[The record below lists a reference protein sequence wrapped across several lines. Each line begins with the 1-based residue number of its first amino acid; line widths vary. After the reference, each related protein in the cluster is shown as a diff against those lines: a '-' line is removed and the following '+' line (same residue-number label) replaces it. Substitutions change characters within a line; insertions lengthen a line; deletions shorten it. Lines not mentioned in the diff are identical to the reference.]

1 MVMKRNISKRL
12 IFFSILLSFSA
23 SSVSFG
29 AQMADYCQ
37 TPPFIGTGGAPN
49 VLLVEDVS
57 GSMSWPA
64 YNSIDGGT
72 MLYFGTCSG
81 GTNANAQCRYATDC
95 NSGDCEPSAANNA
108 LEGYFDPSQ
117 HYKQEAVTNI
127 WEQYTPTTA
136 CTIQPSSY
144 TCMRKTSCTSSLI
157 WTGPNS
163 CSGSRPYPCGQPP
176 AIVSGD
182 CGTTSGTYLNW
193 LNMHRVDLTDWAMT
207 GGKPATCKGS
217 FSANKCDPELWNQSG
232 NSSSGLI
239 GTVCKNSL
247 VDGDGNT
254 FGGCVLQ
261 MDDGVTQV
269 KVPWCRIT
277 GAGTGCTSGGLAY
290 LFMNLLI
297 PPRLGVMTFDG
308 SSSTNI
314 NSQKV
319 YIGDFLASN
328 VNNAA
333 FPYSNFI
340 TNINSQTPT
349 GGTPTGPAMWDA
361 FNYFAQ
367 SAPQYGGFAVQTSA
381 ASPPTDRWKNPLF
394 ICDGLGGNN
403 CVQNS
408 CARNYVM
415 LISDGEWNY
424 KQSSTATKIGTNT
437 TCSTS
442 SIANESPDPVVP
454 AYCMHK
460 GFQNLATSPTIST
473 QVNGVYTI
481 GLFMQPGSA
490 GVKAMGNISMYGSF
504 ANSSTHLWPDSLT
517 VFPPNSP
524 TCTDTDGTCSGSLC
538 AAWPASSSD
547 WSTKVAGWPDNFFS
561 AADAANI
568 KQDIMN
574 AVQDILA
581 HATSG
586 TAASVLASGQGSG
599 ANLVQAAYYPVRQ
612 FYNTNIA
619 WTGTLQNLWYY
630 IDPTFQ
636 NTSIRED
643 DGDKIL
649 NLATVSTYKDY
660 ITNFYFDT
668 TQQKAA
674 AQLYSS
680 LDTPNLGKQGSLFS
694 TIDFEDI
701 ANLWEAGVLLWN
713 RNPSTRTIYT
723 PLDTSLTGGTLTLNS
738 ALTATTNQFSTSN
751 TAALRPM
758 LNTDDSTASTTV
770 NNQLA
775 ANIIN
780 YVRGVDIPTPYTYT
794 GGSTVTVG
802 YRPRTVQIDLN
813 NNGNVTDTSV
823 PVNGIAM
830 NETVPNVWKLGDII
844 DSTPKIASWAELNNY
859 DTKWSDASYASFVS
873 SATYTTRGTVYV
885 GSNDGMLHAFNLG
898 TLQYKWSGQNMPRE
912 VAKLS
917 GANLGN
923 ENWAFIPKNVL
934 PYLQYQADPDYGH
947 IQTVDLTPFLVDAS
961 INKPAG
967 CIGDYWKCTKDVTS
981 WSTILIGG
989 MKLGGASKA
998 KDNNCATDTPNG
1010 VCAPT
1015 VVGGTS
1021 LGYSSYYA
1029 LDVTDEKNP
1038 KLLWE
1043 FSNPALGFSSSG
1055 PAIVRIS
1062 SRTVSGTTSGD
1073 DGSSTNGRWFVVF
1086 GSGPTG
1092 PIDQASQKFQGSSD
1106 QNLKIF
1112 VLDLSTGA
1120 LVTTIDTGIQNA
1132 FAGSLLNSVFDNEP
1146 NKLMDYQ
1153 DEAVYIPYVKKCAS
1167 TTTYCTAG
1175 TWTDGGV
1182 LRLLTNQDMNGTDT
1196 SATGNTA
1203 LNPGNWSLSTVMSGI
1218 GPVTSSVA
1226 NLLEQGSSGKLR
1238 LYFATGRYYY
1248 RSSAGSDDP
1257 SAQRNLFGIVE
1268 PCFVNGGY
1276 TPACSTQRLLSELS
1290 PVDTTTAAGVSTS
1303 TGWYV
1308 NLEGP
1313 GSFIYDENNNG
1324 TTTDDVYRDYNA
1336 ERDIT
1341 DPVTDPIS
1349 GIAYFT
1355 TFKPYNDLCSIGGK
1369 TFIWALQYDTGGA
1382 PTNLQGTA
1390 LIQVS
1395 TGVIQQMNLSNS
1407 FTSMFG
1413 RRTGAMEGLPPTTQ
1427 GLNLMSPPTPAQK
1440 ILHERER

>member
-1 MVMKRNISKRL
+1 
-12 IFFSILLSFSA
+12 
-23 SSVSFG
+23 
-29 AQMADYCQ
+29 
-37 TPPFIGTGGAPN
+37 
-49 VLLVEDVS
+49 
-57 GSMSWPA
+57 
-64 YNSIDGGT
+64 
-72 MLYFGTCSG
+72 
-81 GTNANAQCRYATDC
+81 
-95 NSGDCEPSAANNA
+95 
-108 LEGYFDPSQ
+108 
-117 HYKQEAVTNI
+117 
-127 WEQYTPTTA
+127 
-136 CTIQPSSY
+136 
-144 TCMRKTSCTSSLI
+144 
-157 WTGPNS
+157 
-163 CSGSRPYPCGQPP
+163 
-176 AIVSGD
+176 
-182 CGTTSGTYLNW
+182 
-193 LNMHRVDLTDWAMT
+193 
-207 GGKPATCKGS
+207 
-217 FSANKCDPELWNQSG
+217 
-232 NSSSGLI
+232 
-239 GTVCKNSL
+239 
-247 VDGDGNT
+247 
-254 FGGCVLQ
+254 
-261 MDDGVTQV
+261 
-269 KVPWCRIT
+269 
-277 GAGTGCTSGGLAY
+277 
-290 LFMNLLI
+290 
-297 PPRLGVMTFDG
+297 
-308 SSSTNI
+308 
-314 NSQKV
+314 
-319 YIGDFLASN
+319 
-328 VNNAA
+328 
-333 FPYSNFI
+333 
-340 TNINSQTPT
+340 
-349 GGTPTGPAMWDA
+349 
-361 FNYFAQ
+361 
-367 SAPQYGGFAVQTSA
+367 
-381 ASPPTDRWKNPLF
+381 
-394 ICDGLGGNN
+394 
-403 CVQNS
+403 
-408 CARNYVM
+408 
-415 LISDGEWNY
+415 
-424 KQSSTATKIGTNT
+424 
-437 TCSTS
+437 
-442 SIANESPDPVVP
+442 
-454 AYCMHK
+454 
-460 GFQNLATSPTIST
+460 
-473 QVNGVYTI
+473 
-481 GLFMQPGSA
+481 
-490 GVKAMGNISMYGSF
+490 
-504 ANSSTHLWPDSLT
+504 
-517 VFPPNSP
+517 
-524 TCTDTDGTCSGSLC
+524 
-538 AAWPASSSD
+538 
-547 WSTKVAGWPDNFFS
+547 
-561 AADAANI
+561 
-568 KQDIMN
+568 MN

-643 DGDKIL
+643 DGGRVL
-649 NLATVSTYKDY
+649 NLTTVSSAKDY

-680 LDTPNLGKQGSLFS
+680 LDIPHLGQTGSLFS

-713 RNPSTRTIYT
+713 RAASTRTIYT

-751 TAALRPM
+751 IAALRPM

-775 ANIIN
+775 ANIIQ
-780 YVRGVDIPTPYTYT
+780 YVSGVDIPTPYTYT

-802 YRPRTVQIDLN
+802 YRPRRVQIDLN

-823 PVNGIAM
+823 VVNGITM

-844 DSTPKIASWAELNNY
+844 DSTPKIASWSELNNY
-859 DTKWSDASYASFVS
+859 DTKWNDASYASFVS
-873 SATYTTRGTVYV
+873 SATYSTRGTVYV

-898 TLQYKWSGQNMPRE
+898 TLQYKWSGQSMPRQ

-917 GANLGN
+917 GTNLGK
-923 ENWAFIPKNVL
+923 ENWTFIPKNVL

-967 CIGDYWKCTKDVTS
+967 CTGDYWKCAKDVTS

-998 KDNNCATDTPNG
+998 KDNNCATNTPNG

-1055 PAIVRIS
+1055 PAIVKIS

-1106 QNLKIF
+1106 QSLKIF
-1112 VLDLSTGA
+1112 VLDLATGA
-1120 LVTTIDTGIQNA
+1120 LVTTIDSNILNA
-1132 FAGSLLNSVFDNEP
+1132 FAGSLLNSVFDNQP
-1146 NKLMDYQ
+1146 NNVRDYQ
-1153 DEAVYIPYVKKCAS
+1153 DQAVYIPYVKKCAS

-1182 LRLLTNQDMNGTDT
+1182 LRLLTNVNNLNGVDT
-1196 SATGNTA
+1196 SAAGDTA
-1203 LNPGNWSLSTVMSGI
+1203 LNPGKWSLSTVMSGI

-1226 NLLEQGSSGKLR
+1226 NLLETGSSGKLR

-1248 RSSAGSDDP
+1248 RSASGSDDP
-1257 SAQRNLFGIVE
+1257 STQRNLFGIVE
-1268 PCFVNGGY
+1268 PCFLNGDY
-1276 TPACSTQRLLSELS
+1276 TPACSTQRLLSDLS
-1290 PVDTTTAAGVSTS
+1290 PVDTTTAAGASGVTNAN
-1303 TGWYV
+1303 GWYV
-1308 NLEGP
+1308 TLEP
-1313 GSFIYDENNNG
+1313 SGSYIYDENNNG
-1324 TTTDDVYRDYNA
+1324 TTSDDVYRDYNA

-1349 GIAYFT
+1349 GVAYFT

-1382 PTNLQGTA
+1382 PTNLLGTA

-1427 GLNLMSPPTPAQK
+1427 GLNLMTPPLPVQK
-1440 ILHERER
+1440 VLHERER